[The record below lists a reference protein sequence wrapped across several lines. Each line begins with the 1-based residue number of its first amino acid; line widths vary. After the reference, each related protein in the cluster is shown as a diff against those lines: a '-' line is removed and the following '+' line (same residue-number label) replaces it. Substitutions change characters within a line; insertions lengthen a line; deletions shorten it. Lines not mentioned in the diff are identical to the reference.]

1 MGMFDY
7 LYSRY
12 KLPSCDLPSE
22 TEFQTKD
29 FDCCL
34 EHYVIAADGRLLRCR
49 SLAEDMVELTAAEDT
64 EHHGDIR
71 SHGSG
76 PGGERHEFVA
86 RFTHGRLEW
95 VKRDREAERA
105 WSVRILESRS

>member
-7 LYSRY
+7 VHCHHP
-12 KLPSCDLPSE
+12 LPECALPSE

-34 EHYVIAADGRLLRCR
+34 EHYVIVADGRLLRCR
-49 SLAEDMVELTAAEDT
+49 SIAGELVDLTGATDT
-64 EHHGDIR
+64 EYHGDIR
-71 SHGSG
+71 FYGSG
-76 PGGERHEFVA
+76 PTGERHEFIA

-95 VKRDREAERA
+95 VKRTAVGKD
-105 WSVRILESRS
+105 

>member
-7 LYSRY
+7 IYSRHP
-12 KLPSCDLPSE
+12 LPECDLPPE

-29 FDCCL
+29 LDYCL

-49 SLAEDMVELTAAEDT
+49 SIAEELVELMDATDT

-71 SHGSG
+71 FYGSG
-76 PGGERHEFVA
+76 PTGERCEFIA
-86 RFTHGRLEW
+86 RFAHGRLEW
-95 VKRDREAERA
+95 VKRSGE
-105 WSVRILESRS
+105 

>member
-12 KLPSCDLPSE
+12 PLPGCDLPSE

-49 SLAEDMVELTAAEDT
+49 SFAEDMVELAAAEDT

-71 SHGSG
+71 FYGCG

-86 RFTHGRLEW
+86 RFTHGQLEW
-95 VKRDREAERA
+95 VKQKNGMELSTHIRTKDNR
-105 WSVRILESRS
+105 

>member
-12 KLPSCDLPSE
+12 KLPGCDLPPE

-29 FDCCL
+29 LDCGL

-49 SLAEDMVELTAAEDT
+49 SLADELVKLTDATDT

-71 SHGSG
+71 FYGSG
-76 PGGERHEFVA
+76 PKDERYEFIA

-95 VKRDREAERA
+95 
-105 WSVRILESRS
+105 